1 MPYYKHMGLIS
12 TSASSQSTK
21 TQKKKEQGQ
30 YPAIL
35 TGQAWLLKGLLYDQK
50 ITTKNFT
57 FAETKWEIPSG
68 QDRPILPAR
77 IANQNTGFASS
88 CPLMEPAI

>member
-1 MPYYKHMGLIS
+1 MGLIS

-57 FAETKWEIPSG
+57 FAETK
-68 QDRPILPAR
+68 
-77 IANQNTGFASS
+77 
-88 CPLMEPAI
+88 

>member
-1 MPYYKHMGLIS
+1 MGLIS

-21 TQKKKEQGQ
+21 TQKKEQGQ

-35 TGQAWLLKGLLYDQK
+35 TGQAWLLKGFLYGQK

-57 FAETKWEIPSG
+57 FAGTK
-68 QDRPILPAR
+68 
-77 IANQNTGFASS
+77 
-88 CPLMEPAI
+88 

>member
-1 MPYYKHMGLIS
+1 MGLIS

-21 TQKKKEQGQ
+21 TQKKEQGQ

-35 TGQAWLLKGLLYDQK
+35 TGQAWLLKGLLYSQK

-57 FAETKWEIPSG
+57 FAETK
-68 QDRPILPAR
+68 
-77 IANQNTGFASS
+77 
-88 CPLMEPAI
+88 

>member
-1 MPYYKHMGLIS
+1 MGLIS
-12 TSASSQSTK
+12 TSASSRSTK

-35 TGQAWLLKGLLYDQK
+35 TGQAWLLKGLLYGQK

-57 FAETKWEIPSG
+57 FAGTK
-68 QDRPILPAR
+68 
-77 IANQNTGFASS
+77 
-88 CPLMEPAI
+88 